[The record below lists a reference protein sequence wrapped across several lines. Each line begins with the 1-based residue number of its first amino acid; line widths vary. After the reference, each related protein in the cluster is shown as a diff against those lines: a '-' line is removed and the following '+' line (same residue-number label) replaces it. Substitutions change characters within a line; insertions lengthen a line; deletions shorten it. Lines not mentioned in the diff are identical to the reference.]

1 MNNSEDIE
9 IRFMDLSTVLKP
21 SDSYALVL
29 KEADGKERKLAL
41 IIGAS
46 EAQAIR
52 MAQLHYNPPRPFTHD
67 LMLNVMYEGGLK
79 PVKAVIYEVK
89 EGIYY
94 SYLYVQR
101 VDGSIFYVDAR
112 TTDVVSLS
120 MRNGFPLYV
129 KESILDR
136 EHLREISD
144 DGSKYSL
151 TLNAVDVETL
161 KQAMSQAVACE
172 DYERASML
180 RDEIRKR
187 EKTHEKDKFMSM

>member
-29 KEADGKERKLAL
+29 KEADGNERKLAL

-46 EAQAIR
+46 EAQAI
-52 MAQLHYNPPRPFTHD
+52 HPPRPFTHD

-161 KQAMSQAVACE
+161 KQAMSQAVARE